1 MGEYLHYHFDYPL
14 HTKNPLKEDWGQV
27 MKARIITQV
36 FLSVPLPH
44 DYSDQIRRKNGS
56 EYFILSELQY
66 SGRNLVT
73 ERNDLNRFETRKTKK
88 VKGPPTDFDIR
99 TGNRRHTLTHK
110 LLSYLIL
117 TQYLNFW

>member
-44 DYSDQIRRKNGS
+44 DYSDQIRLKNGS
-56 EYFILSELQY
+56 EYHILTERRY

-73 ERNDLNRFETRKTKK
+73 VRNDLNRFETYLARKTKK
-88 VKGPPTDFDIR
+88 
-99 TGNRRHTLTHK
+99 
-110 LLSYLIL
+110 
-117 TQYLNFW
+117 